1 MSVDRYAVIGNPV
14 EHSRSPQIHSLF
26 AQQAGQEMQYGRI
39 LAPLKSFTQEVRKF
53 REQGGKGLN
62 ITLPFKQEA
71 FALCDEVAERARQAE
86 AVNTLVFQ
94 ASGKIFGDNTDGAG
108 LVADLTRNL
117 DLRLAGKKILLLG
130 AGGAVRGVLGPLI
143 AQQPSHIVI
152 ANRTLDKAV
161 LLAEH
166 FAQWAE
172 VCGCGYGDL
181 GTEPFD
187 LIINGTSAGLNDELP
202 PLPDDLLKPGSVAYD
217 MVYAEVATPFVHWGR
232 QHGASF
238 ASDGLGMLVEQAAES
253 FLLWRGIRPQT
264 APVLRALRS

>member
-1 MSVDRYAVIGNPV
+1 MDRYAVIGNPV
-14 EHSRSPQIHSLF
+14 EHSKSPRIHTLF
-26 AQQAGQEMQYGRI
+26 AQQGGQSMEYGRI
-39 LAPLKSFTQEVRKF
+39 LAPLGGFAREVKKF

-62 ITLPFKQEA
+62 VTLPFKQEA

-86 AVNTLVFQ
+86 AVNTLVFR
-94 ASGKIFGDNTDGAG
+94 ADGKIIGDNTDGAG
-108 LVADLTRNL
+108 LVTDLTRNL
-117 DLRLAGKKILLLG
+117 GLLLAGKRILLLG

-166 FAQWAE
+166 FAQWGE

-202 PLPDDLLKPGSVAYD
+202 PLSDDLLKLGGMAYD
-217 MVYAEVATPFVHWGR
+217 MVYADAPTPFVRWAR
-232 QHGASF
+232 QHGAAF

-253 FLLWRGIRPQT
+253 FQIWRGVRPQT
-264 APVLRALRS
+264 APVLGALRG